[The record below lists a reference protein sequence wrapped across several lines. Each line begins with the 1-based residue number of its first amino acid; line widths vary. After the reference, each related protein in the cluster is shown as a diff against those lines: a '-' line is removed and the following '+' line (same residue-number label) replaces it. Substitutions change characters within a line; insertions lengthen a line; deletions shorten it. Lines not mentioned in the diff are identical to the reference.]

1 MCAMCGCNSPEFMGV
16 KLSSPAAQE
25 AGKAGTINPGQTFST
40 DSMNPLGVEGADY
53 RGANKR
59 TDLNA

>member
-1 MCAMCGCNSPEFMGV
+1 MGV
-16 KLSSPAAQE
+16 KLNAPAAQN
-25 AGKAGTINPGQTFST
+25 AGMTGELNPGQTFAT
-40 DSMNPLGVEGADY
+40 DSMNSLGVEGADY

>member
-1 MCAMCGCNSPEFMGV
+1 MCGCNSPEFMGV
-16 KLSSPAAQE
+16 NLNAPAAQN
-25 AGKAGTINPGQTFST
+25 AGMTGEINPGQTFGI
-40 DSMNPLGVEGADY
+40 DSMNTLGVEGADY

>member
-1 MCAMCGCNSPEFMGV
+1 MCGCNSPEFMGV
-16 KLSSPAAQE
+16 KLNSPAAQN
-25 AGKAGTINPGQTFST
+25 AGMASELNPGQTFST
-40 DSMNPLGVEGADY
+40 DSMNPLGVEGAEY

>member
-1 MCAMCGCNSPEFMGV
+1 MGV
-16 KLSSPAAQE
+16 KLSAPAAQN
-25 AGKAGTINPGQTFST
+25 AGTASTINPGQTFET
-40 DSMNPLGVEGADY
+40 DSVNPLGVEGADY

>member
-1 MCAMCGCNSPEFMGV
+1 MGV

-25 AGKAGTINPGQTFST
+25 AGKAGTLNPGQTFST

>member
-1 MCAMCGCNSPEFMGV
+1 MCGCNSPEFMGV
-16 KLSSPAAQE
+16 KLSAPAPQN
-25 AGKAGTINPGQTFST
+25 AGTASTLNPGQTFQT
-40 DSMNPLGVEGADY
+40 DSTNPLGVEGADY

>member
-1 MCAMCGCNSPEFMGV
+1 MGV
-16 KLSSPAAQE
+16 KLNSPAAQN
-25 AGKAGTINPGQTFST
+25 AGTAGELNPGQTFGT

>member
-1 MCAMCGCNSPEFMGV
+1 MCGCNSPEFMGV
-16 KLSSPAAQE
+16 KLNTPVAE
-25 AGKAGTINPGQTFST
+25 NAGMAGTINPGQTFGT
-40 DSMNPLGVEGADY
+40 DSMNTLGVEGADY